1 MPLSPNDSRNA
12 YMQIADDLRGQIRQG
27 TYGPG
32 DKLPST
38 AELVDKYGVANMT
51 VQFAMRTLREEGLV
65 YGVRGKGT
73 YVRTDIDEAD
83 LGPGDDEQGI
93 DELRRQVADLRRR
106 VVNLESEQVN
116 AEES

>member
-12 YMQIADDLRGQIRQG
+12 YSQIADDLRRQIRAG
-27 TYGPG
+27 DYGPG

-38 AELVDKYGVANMT
+38 AELVDRYGVANMT

-65 YGVRGKGT
+65 YGVRGRGT
-73 YVRTDIDEAD
+73 YVRTDIVDTDVEVDEA
-83 LGPGDDEQGI
+83 GI

-106 VVNLESEQVN
+106 VSRLEGEQPN
-116 AEES
+116 ADNK